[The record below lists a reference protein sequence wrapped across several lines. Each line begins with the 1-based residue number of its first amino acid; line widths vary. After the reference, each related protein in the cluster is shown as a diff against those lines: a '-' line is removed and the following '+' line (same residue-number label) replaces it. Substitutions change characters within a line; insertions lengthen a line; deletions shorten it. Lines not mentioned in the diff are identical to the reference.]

1 MHFFHETQSS
11 FAGASL
17 SRVSSV
23 LEYPK
28 RFTGQALLMYFIYTA
43 VLRAVLPC
51 SRKKTTI
58 FRDALKITEELLNL
72 V

>member
-1 MHFFHETQSS
+1 MHFFHD
-11 FAGASL
+11 

-28 RFTGQALLMYFIYTA
+28 RFTGQALLMYVIYTP

-51 SRKKTTI
+51 SRKKITI
-58 FRDALKITEELLNL
+58 FRDAPLLTHRPH
-72 V
+72 